1 VTVPVGFDAAWLR
14 LREDADAAARARS
27 LLDPLR
33 RRLASR
39 SGLVVCDLGCGTGA
53 MGRWLAGRL
62 PGPQHWVLFDRDAGL
77 LARAT
82 ATLPAVAA
90 DGTPVTAAA
99 RRLDLAALT
108 GHDLAGADLV
118 TASAL
123 LDVLSLA
130 EVERLAAACAR
141 AGCPVLL
148 TLTVDGYV
156 RLDPAD
162 PLDAEIAAA
171 SHAHQRR
178 RDGSRRLLGPDAA
191 AAAVEAFARHG
202 ARVLV
207 RGSPWRLGRGQSALI
222 RQWLQERVAAA
233 CRVRP
238 DLADPATAYLAR
250 RLDAADHG
258 RLRVVVG
265 HRDLLAVFD

>member
-1 VTVPVGFDAAWLR
+1 VTAPVAFSAAWLR
-14 LREDADAAARARS
+14 LREEADAVARAES

-33 RRLASR
+33 RRLAYRSR
-39 SGLVVCDLGCGTGA
+39 LVVCDLGCGTGA

-62 PGPQHWVLFDRDAGL
+62 PGPQHWVLYDRDAGL
-77 LARAT
+77 LAQAT
-82 ATLPAVAA
+82 ATLPRVAA
-90 DGTPVTAAA
+90 DGTPVTATA
-99 RRLDLAALT
+99 RRLDLAVLT
-108 GHDLAGADLV
+108 GRDLAGAGLV

-123 LDVLSLA
+123 LDLLSRA
-130 EVERLAAACAR
+130 EVGRLAAACAR
-141 AGCPVLL
+141 ARCPVLL
-148 TLTVDGYV
+148 TLTVDGHV

-178 RDGSRRLLGPDAA
+178 RDGHRRLLGPDAA
-191 AAAVEAFARHG
+191 AVAVEAFERHG

-207 RGSPWRLGRGQSALI
+207 RGSPWRLGGGQAALI
-222 RQWLQERVAAA
+222 RQWLWDRVEAA

-238 DLADPATAYLAR
+238 ELARPAAAYLSR
-250 RLDAADHG
+250 RLDAAAAG

-265 HRDLLAVFD
+265 HRDLLALFD